1 MTELRNHR
9 RMASEIL
16 KCGESRVWID
26 PDRTEEVATAV
37 TREDIKKLI
46 DRGIIEKRSVKGT
59 SRARARA
66 IEKQKDKGKRK
77 GYGSR
82 KGSKNARYARKASW
96 ISRIRAI
103 RRYLRELR
111 DSGIIDRKT
120 YRLFYRR
127 ASGGSFRSVSHLK
140 THLRMAGIDL
150 KEEEGGKDG
159 A

>member
-26 PDRTEEVATAV
+26 PDRTEDVATAV

-46 DRGIIEKRSVKGT
+46 HRGLIKKKSSKGT
-59 SRARARA
+59 SRARARE
-66 IEKQKDKGKRK
+66 IGKQKEKGKRK

-82 KGSKNARYARKASW
+82 KGSANARYSRKTSW
-96 ISRIRAI
+96 VSRIRAI
-103 RRYLRELR
+103 RRYLRALR
-111 DSGIIDRKT
+111 DSGVIDRNQ
-120 YRLFYRR
+120 YRAFYRR

-140 THLRMAGIDL
+140 THLQMAGIDL
-150 KEEEGGKDG
+150 KEEK
-159 A
+159 